1 MDGDGLKEN
10 ASIVSE
16 CSSVDVFDG
25 SKVSKSGGSKKA
37 EQDKTKKVFIVVNV
51 LTLGSGSLFEECP
64 LTDFTRCISKIFQF
78 FLEKLGSS
86 EPDHDTI

>member
-37 EQDKTKKVFIVVNV
+37 EKDKNKKVFVEYM
-51 LTLGSGSLFEECP
+51 F
-64 LTDFTRCISKIFQF
+64 DTR
-78 FLEKLGSS
+78 
-86 EPDHDTI
+86 